1 MSNMNNSEEN
11 TFQTMVIEEQIYYQL
26 NVILSE
32 LQQVQSVNS
41 VQSDEQQMQND
52 DDEESYMIYRVKTPK
67 GEYMGFV
74 VDNKKTLSSR

>member
-67 GEYMGFV
+67 GEYM
-74 VDNKKTLSSR
+74 

>member
-11 TFQTMVIEEQIYYQL
+11 TFQTMVIEEQIYSQL

-32 LQQVQSVNS
+32 LQQMQSINS

-67 GEYMGFV
+67 GEYM
-74 VDNKKTLSSR
+74 